1 MNPIALPIGRHS
13 RLIYINTERF
23 KSELLAVSFTAPLM
37 LETAQH
43 NAMVMALTRRGTAG
57 YPSLALLNRRLDEMY
72 STAISSSN
80 RRTGDMQTLGFAADF
95 LGARYVGGGLGLL
108 PEVTK
113 MLAELL
119 CKPLL
124 DETGCFT
131 ASFVES
137 EKQNLRD
144 AIRSAIH
151 NPKAYAS
158 IACRKLLC
166 AGEPYALSLIGSEDT
181 IENLTPA
188 TLAARY
194 HQLTESVAP
203 VFSYVGCTPAAEVA
217 ALLEAYFGDFGGTP
231 APYTAHVHG
240 GSGLAEKVEEM
251 PLLQGKLSLG
261 FRTDVSLSHPLAPA
275 MLYLNEIFGGS
286 PASKLFLNVRER
298 MSLCYHCSSSLD
310 LYKGILFANSGMKV
324 ENRAVVEEA
333 MLQQLADIK
342 AGRISDTELLAA
354 RRAIEHSYRQSG
366 DNPGVLARFY
376 TGRILAGNEETMAE
390 WQARLARVTLSDI
403 VEAAAHVSHRATFF
417 LKGTKEGEEDEEE

>member
-1 MNPIALPIGRHS
+1 MNPIVLPIGRQG
-13 RLIYINTERF
+13 RLIYLNTDRF
-23 KSELLAVSFTAPLM
+23 KSELLAVSFTAPLAV
-37 LETAQH
+37 ETAQQ
-43 NAMVMALTRRGTAG
+43 NAMVMALARRGTAG
-57 YPSLALLNRRLDEMY
+57 YPGLASLNRRLDELY
-72 STAISSSN
+72 STAISTSN

-108 PEVTK
+108 PEVTD

-119 CKPLL
+119 CRPLF
-124 DETGCFT
+124 DERGCFT

-144 AIRSAIH
+144 AIRAAIH
-151 NPKAYAS
+151 NPRGYAIS
-158 IACRKLLC
+158 ACRKLLC
-166 AGEPYALSLIGSEDT
+166 AGEPYALSVIGSEDT
-181 IENLTPA
+181 VDALTPEG
-188 TLAARY
+188 LAARY
-194 HQLTESVAP
+194 RELVSSIAP
-203 VFSYVGCTPAAEVA
+203 VFSYVGSTPAAEVA
-217 ALLEAYFGDFGGTP
+217 ALLEARFSDFGGTP
-231 APYTAHVHG
+231 APYTASVHG

-251 PLLQGKLSLG
+251 PLMQGKLSLG

-324 ENRAVVEEA
+324 ENRAVAEEA

-354 RRAIEHSYRQSG
+354 RRSIEHSYRQSG

-376 TGRILAGNEETMAE
+376 TGRILAGNGETVEE
-390 WQARLARVTLSDI
+390 WQARLDRVTLPDI
-403 VEAAAHVSHRATFF
+403 VEAAAHVAHRATFF
-417 LKGTKEGEEDEEE
+417 LKGTKTGEEDEEE